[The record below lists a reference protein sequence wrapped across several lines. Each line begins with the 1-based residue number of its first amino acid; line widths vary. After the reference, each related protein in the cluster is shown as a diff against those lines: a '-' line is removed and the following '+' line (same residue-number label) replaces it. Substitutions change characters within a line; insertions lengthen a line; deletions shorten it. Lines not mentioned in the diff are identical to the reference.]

1 MKINQALQKI
11 QECFDKPCYIM
22 MVGVPGC
29 GKSTIIQK
37 IIGLNSDRGFF
48 IASTDDIIEDIAKS
62 KGKTYSEVFPSIN
75 HKQIKKQ
82 MDENI
87 QKSFNK
93 GNHII
98 HDQTNMSAKSRTSKL
113 SIVPDNYFKIC
124 VNVSVDDKILVERL
138 DKRAKETG
146 KFIPKHVID
155 NMFSSYN
162 PPTKKEG
169 FGLIIEIDN
178 S

>member
-11 QECFDKPCYIM
+11 QENFNNPCYIM

-29 GKSTIIQK
+29 GKSTIISK
-37 IIGLNSDRGFF
+37 IIELNSDRGFF
-48 IASTDDIIEDIAKS
+48 VASTDDIIEDIAKS

-98 HDQTNMSAKSRTSKL
+98 HDQTNMSSKSRTSKL
-113 SIVPDNYFKIC
+113 SNVPDSYFKIC
-124 VNVSVDDKILVERL
+124 LNVSVDDKVLFERL

-146 KFIPKHVID
+146 KYIPKHVID
-155 NMFSSYN
+155 NMFNSYN

-178 S
+178 T